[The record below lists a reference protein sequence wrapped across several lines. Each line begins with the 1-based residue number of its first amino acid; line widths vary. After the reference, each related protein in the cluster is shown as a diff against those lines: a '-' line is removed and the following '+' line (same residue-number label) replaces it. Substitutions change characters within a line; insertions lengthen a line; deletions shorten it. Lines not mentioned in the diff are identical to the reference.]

1 MGWWDTGDTT
11 DVGTDAIDVGTQG
24 DVPQTGGDTWSM
36 PDWGSLPVGVVKNI
50 DFGGGG
56 GGTQSGGAVTQVG
69 AFGGAAAAVGAG
81 AVAIG
86 ARLAP
91 AVFNAIVKLS
101 QRLGGAG
108 TSVVGYGRKVWGQL
122 SSWSAK
128 NPGVSLIATLTSLGL
143 TVEEAAHFVAW
154 GATHKKKRRT
164 RGISGRD
171 VRICR
176 RTIRKLV
183 SMTHL
188 LAQLRGG
195 GHHRSSPYIPRHR
208 HRIVSFRKR

>member
-1 MGWWDTGDTT
+1 MGWWDTSDTT
-11 DVGTDAIDVGTQG
+11 DMSTDAIDAGTQG
-24 DVPQTGGDTWSM
+24 DVPQADTMSM
-36 PDWGSLPVGVVKNI
+36 PDYGGLSLPVGIIPNI
-50 DFGGGG
+50 NFG
-56 GGTQSGGAVTQVG
+56 G

-81 AVAIG
+81 AMAMG

-91 AVFNAIVKLS
+91 TVFNAIVKLS

-154 GATHKKKRRT
+154 GATHKRKRRT

-195 GHHRSSPYIPRHR
+195 AGGHRRSFIPRHQ
-208 HRIVSFRKR
+208 HRVVSFRKR

>member
-1 MGWWDTGDTT
+1 MGWWDTSDTT
-11 DVGTDAIDVGTQG
+11 DMSTDAIDAGTQG
-24 DVPQTGGDTWSM
+24 DVPQADTMSM
-36 PDWGSLPVGVVKNI
+36 PDYGGLSLPVGIIPNI
-50 DFGGGG
+50 NFGGGG
-56 GGTQSGGAVTQVG
+56 GGTQVTPVG

-81 AVAIG
+81 AMAMG

-91 AVFNAIVKLS
+91 TVFNAIVKLS

-122 SSWSAK
+122 SSWAAK
-128 NPGVSLIATLTSLGL
+128 NPGVSLVATLTSLGL

-154 GATHKKKRRT
+154 GATHKRKRRT
-164 RGISGRD
+164 RGINGRD
-171 VRICR
+171 IRITR

-188 LAQLRGG
+188 LGQLRGG
-195 GHHRSSPYIPRHR
+195 AFHRRGSIPRHQ

>member
-1 MGWWDTGDTT
+1 MGWWDTSDTT
-11 DVGTDAIDVGTQG
+11 DMSTDAIDAGTQG
-24 DVPQTGGDTWSM
+24 DVPQADTMSM
-36 PDWGSLPVGVVKNI
+36 PDYGGLSLPVGIIPNI
-50 DFGGGG
+50 NFGGG
-56 GGTQSGGAVTQVG
+56 GGTQVTPVG

-81 AVAIG
+81 AMAMG

-91 AVFNAIVKLS
+91 TVFNAIVKLS

-122 SSWSAK
+122 SSWAAK
-128 NPGVSLIATLTSLGL
+128 NPGVSLVATLTSLGL

-154 GATHKKKRRT
+154 GATHKRKRRT
-164 RGISGRD
+164 RGINGRD
-171 VRICR
+171 IRITR

-188 LAQLRGG
+188 LGQLRGG
-195 GHHRSSPYIPRHR
+195 AFHRRGSIPRHQ

>member
-36 PDWGSLPVGVVKNI
+36 PDWGSLPVGVIKNI
-50 DFGGGG
+50 DYGGGG
-56 GGTQSGGAVTQVG
+56 GGTAVTQVG

-81 AVAIG
+81 AMAMG

-91 AVFNAIVKLS
+91 TVFNAIVKLS

-122 SSWSAK
+122 SSWAAK
-128 NPGVSLIATLTSLGL
+128 NPGVSLVATLTSLGL

-154 GATHKKKRRT
+154 GATHKRKRRT
-164 RGISGRD
+164 RGINGRD
-171 VRICR
+171 IRITR

-188 LAQLRGG
+188 LGQLRGG
-195 GHHRSSPYIPRHR
+195 AFHRRGSIPRHQ